1 MRLTLTLNNLNYL
14 EITMPDI
21 QTEMQKILQ
30 AWDKPEVPE
39 TTQPTE
45 QPKGKRMFAPSN
57 NVSQDTFNFIRDNAG
72 CARHEVV
79 RLLVQQGHKK
89 SSVSSLI
96 GQMLR
101 QGLVWQGGDGALY
114 PNAKEYAPIKSA
126 RTLAN
131 QAKKAAEKSFKVK
144 THKKY
149 KTKEVPVPAGITSLV
164 SDLKAVDR
172 VQEIMNTI
180 SLPEA
185 KRLYN
190 SLATYFGTP

>member
-1 MRLTLTLNNLNYL
+1 
-14 EITMPDI
+14 MPDI

-30 AWDKPEVPE
+30 AWDKPEVTE

-57 NVSQDTFNFIRDNAG
+57 NVSQDTFNFIRDNSG
-72 CARHEVV
+72 CTRTDTV
-79 RLLVQQGHKK
+79 RLLVMKGHKK

-101 QGLVWQGGDGALY
+101 QGLIWKDGDNLLR

-131 QAKKAAEKSFKVK
+131 QAKKAAEKSSKLK
-144 THKKY
+144 TSKKY
-149 KTKEVPVPAGITSLV
+149 KTKPVPVPAGIASLV
-164 SDLKAVDR
+164 EEHKTHDE
-172 VQEIMNTI
+172 VQHIMNTI
-180 SLPEA
+180 SLPNA
-185 KRLYN
+185 KRLHKALN
-190 SLATYFGTP
+190 EYFGSV

>member
-1 MRLTLTLNNLNYL
+1 
-14 EITMPDI
+14 MPDI

-30 AWDKPEVPE
+30 AWETPEVTE

-45 QPKGKRMFAPSN
+45 QPKGTKLFTPTTQTSRT
-57 NVSQDTFNFIRDNAG
+57 TFEIVRDEPGLPKKEYIRKLEAM
-72 CARHEVV
+72 
-79 RLLVQQGHKK
+79 GHK
-89 SSVSSLI
+89 SASTSSLLS
-96 GQMLR
+96 QMVR
-101 QGLVWQGGDGALY
+101 QGMLWVGTSGGLH
-114 PNAKEYAPIKSA
+114 PNAKEYTPLKP
-126 RTLAN
+126 
-131 QAKKAAEKSFKVK
+131 AKTFAKQQGIAIVHKKLKVK
-144 THKKY
+144 TSAPAKKY

-164 SDLKAVDR
+164 NDLKAVDR